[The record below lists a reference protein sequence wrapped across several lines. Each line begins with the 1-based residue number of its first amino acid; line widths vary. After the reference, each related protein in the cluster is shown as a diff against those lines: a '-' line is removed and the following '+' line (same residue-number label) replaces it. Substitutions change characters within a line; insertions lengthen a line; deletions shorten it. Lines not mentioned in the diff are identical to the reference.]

1 VLTGKRFNLSNV
13 TVGMQPVD
21 NHTSTETLPA
31 DSVIDVLSGPNA
43 NGKVPDK
50 GIVYVLWEENTVAMF
65 AADIEAR
72 GTEIREESATA

>member
-1 VLTGKRFNLSNV
+1 MLTGNRFRLSKA
-13 TVGMQPVD
+13 TVGIQLVD
-21 NHTSTETLPA
+21 KETSIVKLPA

-50 GIVYVLWEENTVAMF
+50 GIVYVMWEENTVAMF